1 MSEVIWNDVECGGY
15 DADLPVWEQLAAEH
29 PGPILELGCGTGRVV
44 IHLAKATER
53 LVVGLDRDDDL
64 VAAVWERAHGHS
76 GDAEIGDVRG
86 FELYFEFQL
95 VLAPMQLIQLLEG
108 RTDRICC
115 LSCVADHLLPGGVA
129 AFALVEE
136 IPRIPPGGAEPQLPD
151 VGQVDDWVYSSLPLE
166 PEVGSD
172 SIVLRRLRQ
181 TVAPSGE
188 LSEELN
194 EVELQ
199 MLSAET
205 LEAEAVEMGL
215 RPCGRRQ
222 IPSTEAH
229 VGSTV
234 VLLQKES

>member
-1 MSEVIWNDVECGGY
+1 MSEVIWNDVECGAY
-15 DADLPVWEQLAAEH
+15 EADLAVWEQLATEH
-29 PGPILELGCGTGRVV
+29 PGPVLELGCGTGRVV
-44 IHLAKATER
+44 MHLAKTTER
-53 LVVGLDRDDDL
+53 LVVGLDSDPDL
-64 VAAVWERAHGHS
+64 VAAVWERGHGHS

-95 VLAPMQLIQLLEG
+95 VLAPMQLIQLLES
-108 RTDRICC
+108 RTERICC
-115 LSCVADHLLPGGVA
+115 LSCVADHLLPGGLA

-136 IPRIPPGGAEPQLPD
+136 VPSTPPGGAEPQLPD
-151 VGQVDDWVYSSLPLE
+151 VGQIDDWVYSSLPLE
-166 PEVGSD
+166 PEVGQG

-181 TVAPSGE
+181 TVAPNGE
-188 LSEELN
+188 LSEELS

-205 LEAEAVEMGL
+205 LEGEAVEMGL

-222 IPSTEAH
+222 IAATEAH

-234 VLLQKES
+234 VLLEKEC